1 MRAIVSRAYG
11 ELALDEIDRPELSPE
26 HVLVRVRAAGVNPL
40 DYHELHGTP
49 RFARPMLGMRRPKH
63 ARRGVDVA
71 GVVEVVG
78 SEVTGFE
85 PGDEVFGI
93 GRGAFGEYVRAR
105 EAVLARKP
113 SRLSFEEAASIPVAA
128 VTALQALRDRGRL
141 VAGQSVLINGASGG
155 VGTFAVQLANN
166 LGAKVTGVS
175 STRNLELVRSLGAEH
190 VVDYTRDDFTRTGG
204 PYDLVVNCAEGRS
217 LGDLRRAAAPE
228 GTIVLVTGSIGQI
241 LGSLATGRFR
251 KQRVTSFIA
260 DVTADDLRFL
270 AGQVEEG
277 KLTPVIDR
285 TYPLE
290 ETSEAIRYVEARH
303 ARGKVVV
310 ALS

>member
-11 ELALDEIDRPELSPE
+11 ELALDEIDRPELGPE
-26 HVLVRVRAAGVNPL
+26 HVLVRVRTAGVNPL

-71 GVVEVVG
+71 GVVEAVG
-78 SEVTGFE
+78 SEVTGFQ

-93 GRGAFGEYVRAR
+93 GRGAFGEYVRAP
-105 EAVLARKP
+105 EAMLAPKP

-141 VAGQSVLINGASGG
+141 EAGQSVLINGASGG
-155 VGTFAVQLANN
+155 VGTFAVQLAKN
-166 LGAKVTGVS
+166 LGAEVTGVCS
-175 STRNLELVRSLGAEH
+175 
-190 VVDYTRDDFTRTGG
+190 TRDDFARSRG
-204 PYDLVVNCAEGRS
+204 PHDLVVNCAEGRS
-217 LGDLRRAAAPE
+217 LNDLRRAAAPE

-241 LGSLATGRFR
+241 LGSLATRRFR
-251 KQRVTSFIA
+251 NQRVTSFIA

-290 ETSEAIRYVEARH
+290 ETSEAIRYVEGRH

-310 ALS
+310 AVS

>member
-11 ELALDEIDRPELSPE
+11 ELALDEIDRPELGPE

-71 GVVEVVG
+71 GVVEAVG
-78 SEVTGFE
+78 SEVTGFQ
-85 PGDEVFGI
+85 PGGEVFGI
-93 GRGAFGEYVRAR
+93 GRGAFGEYVRAT
-105 EAVLARKP
+105 EAMLAPKP

-141 VAGQSVLINGASGG
+141 QAGQSVLINGASGG
-155 VGTFAVQLANN
+155 VGTFAVQLAKN
-166 LGAKVTGVS
+166 LGAEVTGVC

-190 VVDYTRDDFTRTGG
+190 VVDYTRDDFTRTGR
-204 PYDLVVNCAEGRS
+204 PHDLVVNCAEGRS
-217 LGDLRRAAAPE
+217 LSDLRRAAAPE

-241 LGSLATGRFR
+241 LGSLATRRFR

-290 ETSEAIRYVEARH
+290 ETSEAIRYVEGRH

-310 ALS
+310 AVS

>member
-11 ELALDEIDRPELSPE
+11 ELALDEIDRPELGPE

-71 GVVEVVG
+71 GVVEAVG
-78 SEVTGFE
+78 SEVTGFQ

-93 GRGAFGEYVRAR
+93 GRGAFGEYVRAT
-105 EAVLARKP
+105 EAMLAPKP

-141 VAGQSVLINGASGG
+141 QAGQSVLINGASGG
-155 VGTFAVQLANN
+155 VGTFAVQLAKN
-166 LGAKVTGVS
+166 LGAEVTGVC
-175 STRNLELVRSLGAEH
+175 STRNLELVRSLGAER
-190 VVDYTRDDFTRTGG
+190 VVDYTRDDFARAGG
-204 PYDLVVNCAEGRS
+204 PHDLVVNCAEGRS
-217 LGDLRRAAAPE
+217 LSDLRRAAAPE

-241 LGSLATGRFR
+241 LGSLATRRFR

-290 ETSEAIRYVEARH
+290 ETSEAIRYVEGRH

-310 ALS
+310 AVS